1 MIEVKPER
9 IGWIW
14 GINKTELNV
23 ESEGNK
29 SRIIP
34 EFLAWTID
42 KWYRED
48 QEQILGSV
56 VLDIEDFSNM
66 VMFEQRPNWNEWLI
80 SIDLWH

>member
-34 EFLAWTID
+34 EFLA
-42 KWYRED
+42 
-48 QEQILGSV
+48 
-56 VLDIEDFSNM
+56 
-66 VMFEQRPNWNEWLI
+66 
-80 SIDLWH
+80 

>member
-9 IGWIW
+9 SGCIW

-34 EFLAWTID
+34 EFLA
-42 KWYRED
+42 
-48 QEQILGSV
+48 
-56 VLDIEDFSNM
+56 
-66 VMFEQRPNWNEWLI
+66 
-80 SIDLWH
+80 